1 MRQAGELAKKV
12 AAVAEKAKSQEPC
25 SDKKPPIPERIK
37 PAPKPKTLLPA
48 RYQNRDFFICDL
60 LDYALKDDGAS
71 MEAPIFTLSTKRDLS
86 SWEWHSA
93 DGSKHIEVYPSIK
106 GRATQFD

>member
-48 RYQNRDFFICDL
+48 RYKI
-60 LDYALKDDGAS
+60 G
-71 MEAPIFTLSTKRDLS
+71 IFLS
-86 SWEWHSA
+86 
-93 DGSKHIEVYPSIK
+93 
-106 GRATQFD
+106 ATCLIMP